1 MKRAH
6 SSPKRLVICIRN
18 KGHAASLE
26 KRKVYVA
33 IPDSAAAKHGHIRV
47 IDESGEDYLYP
58 ENFFVPVTLP
68 QSFRKAIL
76 AVADDMLRKTRRL
89 NIQTKSESVKMIRAD
104 RDAR

>member
-1 MKRAH
+1 MTH
-6 SSPKRLVICIRN
+6 PSPRHLVICVRN

-26 KRKVYVA
+26 KRKIYVA

-58 ENFFVPVTLP
+58 ENYFVPVTLP
-68 QSFRKAIL
+68 QSVQKTIL
-76 AVADDMLRKTRRL
+76 AVADNVLRKTRRL